1 MDEPTIPRRRHVW
14 VDSSSG
20 TRHPGLILAW
30 RTSPE
35 GGWEAHVAVVREG
48 SVLAS
53 WQPAASVRLVADD
66 RWDDQYRNSS
76 R

>member
-1 MDEPTIPRRRHVW
+1 MDDPTIPRRRHVW
-14 VDSSSG
+14 VDSSNG

-30 RTSPE
+30 RHGSD

-53 WQPAASVRLVADD
+53 WQPAAGVHLVADD
-66 RWDDQYRNSS
+66 RWDDQYQNRP